1 VCRCVPL
8 CAAVCR
14 CVPLCAAVC
23 LCVPLCA
30 SVCLCVP
37 LCAAVCRCVPLC
49 ASVCLC
55 VPLCAAVCLCT
66 HKRRT
71 EAYTAKES
79 ISITIK
85 QKCVPLFE
93 ALYIRKRALHTR
105 KRAPCSNVMGNFKEH
120 GAYELCLSD
129 MWVSFADK
137 KSPVYPQKSP
147 MFKCNGYSQRTWCV
161 RVMSLK
167 YVGLFCG

>member
-1 VCRCVPL
+1 MTL
-8 CAAVCR
+8 CNTHAATHTLHHALQHR
-14 CVPLCAAVC
+14 GAVYTPQKNPYLSQSNRSGC
-23 LCVPLCA
+23 LCLRHTLFCG
-30 SVCLCVP
+30 L
-37 LCAAVCRCVPLC
+37 
-49 ASVCLC
+49 
-55 VPLCAAVCLCT
+55 
-66 HKRRT
+66 
-71 EAYTAKES
+71 
-79 ISITIK
+79 
-85 QKCVPLFE
+85 KCVPLFQ
-93 ALYIRKRALHTR
+93 ALYICKRALHTR